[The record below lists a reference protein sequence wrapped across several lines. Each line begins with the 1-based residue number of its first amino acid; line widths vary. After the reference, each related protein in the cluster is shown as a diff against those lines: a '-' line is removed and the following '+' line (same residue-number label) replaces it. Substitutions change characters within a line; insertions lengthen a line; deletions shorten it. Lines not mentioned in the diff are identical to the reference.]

1 MSEMDD
7 DQLDR
12 QVIARMRSALDEL
25 TAGVDDE
32 PLETLRPTVATPRR
46 RGAWWGVAAATVLL
60 AGAAVWALSTRSDDP
75 VASPDETAAEPPTSA
90 PAVPTTTSAASV
102 GQGAPTFTLTS
113 ARLVPGRVESNGADP
128 GTGPL
133 FVSWRIEGD
142 GMDGFLFA
150 SSYDE
155 LDIPNAQSVEPLDP
169 PVGDAQLV
177 WPTVAEDEVAVPWI
191 RWVRPEGGVWAIS
204 SQGLYSAVSSND
216 WIDLV
221 FEAVPGSGLPIVIP
235 DERATFLAFGTPST
249 TVITQAF
256 TSIDAGTVDLTVTD
270 GGASLFAL
278 IGATDVRAVTVA
290 GADGWLGTYADGHVE
305 VVWDATGGWW
315 GLLGIS
321 PELADQADDI
331 VASVT
336 RVDDTPPASTVAIP
350 SAEQRYEVVGSAVEI
365 ADGQFVIEVPTPDQS
380 VLRLGLSGFTWTS
393 ADIEHSSVDGFERS
407 EPGVFT
413 VRDYADGSASFVS
426 VQVPAAFGDPRD
438 PCVFDQ
444 DVLPFD
450 QLNAL
455 DQRALDIAGYE
466 ASLNAD
472 GTCDRIVLFV
482 YVDSPEL
489 RAAIAPFADALEVRP
504 LLTPV

>member
-1 MSEMDD
+1 M
-7 DQLDR
+7 
-12 QVIARMRSALDEL
+12 
-25 TAGVDDE
+25 
-32 PLETLRPTVATPRR
+32 
-46 RGAWWGVAAATVLL
+46 
-60 AGAAVWALSTRSDDP
+60 
-75 VASPDETAAEPPTSA
+75 
-90 PAVPTTTSAASV
+90 
-102 GQGAPTFTLTS
+102 
-113 ARLVPGRVESNGADP
+113 
-128 GTGPL
+128 
-133 FVSWRIEGD
+133 
-142 GMDGFLFA
+142 
-150 SSYDE
+150 
-155 LDIPNAQSVEPLDP
+155 
-169 PVGDAQLV
+169 
-177 WPTVAEDEVAVPWI
+177 
-191 RWVRPEGGVWAIS
+191 
-204 SQGLYSAVSSND
+204 
-216 WIDLV
+216 
-221 FEAVPGSGLPIVIP
+221 
-235 DERATFLAFGTPST
+235 
-249 TVITQAF
+249 
-256 TSIDAGTVDLTVTD
+256 
-270 GGASLFAL
+270 
-278 IGATDVRAVTVA
+278 GATDRAFA
-290 GADGWLGTYADGHVE
+290 LPQILAHVHR
-305 VVWDATGGWW
+305 
-315 GLLGIS
+315 
-321 PELADQADDI
+321 